1 MNNTGKYGRKDNRLT
16 CYPVSQQGNTLV
28 PVIIALTIS
37 AIASIAFLKQ
47 GSDLTDKSRQLIAKR
62 ELAEILDDWNALT
75 SITNIDNNTPTLP
88 SMSGTNGI
96 GGTIRFT
103 SGVAKTN
110 SSSVSQ
116 TGSTTQGFSSGF
128 SQPNNA
134 NLVYGP
140 FPNKS
145 SCESVKMTFSGS
157 MIGVYESSCKEIDIR
172 ASSSDAHNLL
182 IYLN

>member
-1 MNNTGKYGRKDNRLT
+1 MNNTGKYGRKNNRLAS
-16 CYPVSQQGNTLV
+16 YPVSQQGNTLA
-28 PVIIALTIS
+28 PVIIALAIS
-37 AIASIAFLKQ
+37 AIASIASIAFLKQ

-75 SITNIDNNTPTLP
+75 SITNIDKDTPTLP
-88 SMSGTNGI
+88 SMNGANNI
-96 GGTIRFT
+96 GVTIRFT
-103 SGVAKTN
+103 SGVAKT
-110 SSSVSQ
+110 SSSSEPQ
-116 TGSTTQGFSSGF
+116 TKGFPSGF
-128 SQPNNA
+128 SDPKPNNA

-157 MIGVYESSCKEIDIR
+157 MVGVYESSCKG
-172 ASSSDAHNLL
+172 ASSSETHNLL

>member
-1 MNNTGKYGRKDNRLT
+1 MNNTGKYGRKNNRLAS
-16 CYPVSQQGNTLV
+16 YPVSQQGNTLA
-28 PVIIALTIS
+28 PVIIALAIS

-75 SITNIDNNTPTLP
+75 SITNIDKDTPTLP
-88 SMSGTNGI
+88 SMNGANNI
-96 GGTIRFT
+96 GGTIHFT
-103 SGVAKTN
+103 SGVAKT
-110 SSSVSQ
+110 SSDSVSQ
-116 TGSTTQGFSSGF
+116 TNPFTSGF
-128 SQPNNA
+128 SEPKPNA

-157 MIGVYESSCKEIDIR
+157 MVGVYESSCKEVDIR
-172 ASSSDAHNLL
+172 ASSSDPHNLL

>member
-1 MNNTGKYGRKDNRLT
+1 MNITGKYGRKNNGIVS
-16 CYPVSQQGNTLV
+16 YPVSQQGNTLV
-28 PVIIALTIS
+28 PVIIALAIS

-75 SITNIDNNTPTLP
+75 SITNIDKDTPTLP
-88 SMSGTNGI
+88 SMNGANNI

-103 SGVAKTN
+103 SGVAKT
-110 SSSVSQ
+110 SSTQ
-116 TGSTTQGFSSGF
+116 TKGFMSGF
-128 SQPNNA
+128 SDPKPNA

-157 MIGVYESSCKEIDIR
+157 MAGVYESSCKEVDIR
-172 ASSSDAHNLL
+172 ASSSDPHNLL

>member
-1 MNNTGKYGRKDNRLT
+1 MNNTGKYGRKNNRLAS
-16 CYPVSQQGNTLV
+16 YPVSQQGNTLA
-28 PVIIALTIS
+28 PVIIALAIS

-75 SITNIDNNTPTLP
+75 SITNIDKHTPTLP
-88 SMSGTNGI
+88 SMNGANNI
-96 GGTIRFT
+96 GGTVHFT
-103 SGVAKTN
+103 SGVAKT
-110 SSSVSQ
+110 SSDSVSQ
-116 TGSTTQGFSSGF
+116 TKGFTSGF
-128 SQPNNA
+128 SKPKPNNA

-157 MIGVYESSCKEIDIR
+157 MVGVYESSCKEVDIR
-172 ASSSDAHNLL
+172 ASSSDPHNLL

>member
-1 MNNTGKYGRKDNRLT
+1 MNNTGKYGRKNNRLAS
-16 CYPVSQQGNTLV
+16 YPVSQQGNTLA
-28 PVIIALTIS
+28 PVIIALAIS

-75 SITNIDNNTPTLP
+75 SITNIDKDTPTLP
-88 SMSGTNGI
+88 SMNGANNI
-96 GGTIRFT
+96 GGTIHFT
-103 SGVAKTN
+103 SGVAKT
-110 SSSVSQ
+110 SSDSVSQ
-116 TGSTTQGFSSGF
+116 TNPFTSGF
-128 SQPNNA
+128 SEPKPNA

-157 MIGVYESSCKEIDIR
+157 MVGVYESSCKG
-172 ASSSDAHNLL
+172 ASASDAHNLL